1 MPLHAPTLWLGLAAV
16 AALALALRLP
26 VATTVLGLA
35 VFGVLH
41 NVLELRY
48 VAGRFDAVLAGP
60 FLTMLAT
67 LVTGVLVCRL
77 LPPTAATRAAEILLS
92 YVLLS
97 VACLWTLRRRPWWL
111 AGSLGVLGAAAATSL
126 TFPAYHFVVLTHL
139 HNVVPLFF
147 LWEWSRAWGAGAR
160 WPFRAVNL
168 GWVVVVP
175 GLILAGVFDPLLRAA
190 PAALAGFGGVAAFEP
205 ARMVASYAPPAL
217 AGTDMGVR
225 FLAVFAFMQTM
236 HYVVWVGV
244 LPRYAP
250 EAAQRFDRRVPVL
263 RGGRAWLLGGG
274 ARGRARRTVRPRLRP
289 GPDALRGRGLVPR
302 VPRVPGPARPARS
315 RSRRP
320 PMNYADAAPP
330 PEYLLGGAGCAAVS
344 LPVRRLRDRA
354 RSGAV
359 ATQPPGQAA
368 RVLSRHRLSG
378 CVSLVSPTPE
388 GMSFGLVEGE
398 GRVGRRRRGPDRRR
412 DRGPPVRPDPDHRP
426 ALGTGRRPAALA
438 DPAEQG
444 GVCRAATT
452 PSTRPSTATRCR
464 RSRCCSSSRPRP

>member
-1 MPLHAPTLWLGLAAV
+1 LHAPTLWLGLAAV
-16 AALALALRLP
+16 VALALALRLP

-77 LPPTAATRAAEILLS
+77 LPPTAATRAAEILVS

-111 AGSLGVLGAAAATSL
+111 AGSLAVLGAAAATSL
-126 TFPAYHFVVLTHL
+126 TFPPYHFVVLTHL

-147 LWEWSRAWGAGAR
+147 LWELSRAWGAGTR

-175 GLILAGVFDPLLRAA
+175 GLILAGIFDPLLRAV

-263 RGGRAWLLGGG
+263 RGARAWLLG
-274 ARGRARRTVRPRLRP
+274 
-289 GPDALRGRGLVPR
+289 
-302 VPRVPGPARPARS
+302 
-315 RSRRP
+315 
-320 PMNYADAAPP
+320 
-330 PEYLLGGAGCAAVS
+330 
-344 LPVRRLRDRA
+344 
-354 RSGAV
+354 
-359 ATQPPGQAA
+359 
-368 RVLSRHRLSG
+368 
-378 CVSLVSPTPE
+378 
-388 GMSFGLVEGE
+388 
-398 GRVGRRRRGPDRRR
+398 
-412 DRGPPVRPDPDHRP
+412 
-426 ALGTGRRPAALA
+426 AALA
-438 DPAEQG
+438 VAFGVLFALDYAQG
-444 GVCRAATT
+444 RTLYSAVASYHAYLEFPVLLALLFAQGD
-452 PSTRPSTATRCR
+452 R
-464 RSRCCSSSRPRP
+464 R